1 APEFQD
7 TQRDTSKA
15 LRGAAAFQ
23 LFVGIFV
30 PLGLGGVTGA
40 VPSATAEGQ
49 FYTQAMTQIVGHGAT
64 SFFTICIIASL
75 LLSMTSSTAD
85 AGRALFGISRAGMTI
100 KQLGTLNRFHVP
112 ARAMTVDMVV
122 NIGLV
127 VFITSNLAILYMS
140 NIGYVLCH
148 VFALSAFLLLR
159 RDRPNWP
166 RPIKVSSFW
175 LPMAGILCA
184 VNAFFL
190 FIGALAPKLNGYG
203 TWTDF
208 WIGIGVLVGSLVLFF
223 IRRVV
228 QDGESVHWSE
238 PTSSVPD
245 QDELAELTTP
255 SAVIPA

>member
-1 APEFQD
+1 MPA
-7 TQRDTSKA
+7 
-15 LRGAAAFQ
+15 Q
-23 LFVGIFV
+23 LV
-30 PLGLGGVTGA
+30 
-40 VPSATAEGQ
+40 
-49 FYTQAMTQIVGHGAT
+49 
-64 SFFTICIIASL
+64 
-75 LLSMTSSTAD
+75 
-85 AGRALFGISRAGMTI
+85 
-100 KQLGTLNRFHVP
+100 NVP

-122 NIGLV
+122 NICLV

-166 RPIKVSSFW
+166 RPIKVSSIW
-175 LPMAGILCA
+175 LPIAGILCA
-184 VNAFFL
+184 LNAFFL
-190 FIGALAPKLNGYG
+190 LIGALAPKLNGYG

-208 WIGIGVLVGSLVLFF
+208 WIGIGVLVGSLILFF

-238 PTSSVPD
+238 PTPEVPD